1 MTENR
6 SYAICS
12 RCVMDTS
19 DPDIVFDENGVCCHC
34 HSRDDL
40 ARRYSWPEE
49 ERSRRFRSIIEML
62 RRHGRGCEYDCVIGL
77 SGGVDSSYVAYT
89 LARNGVRCLAV
100 HLDNGWNSELAVSN
114 IHNLVSRL
122 GIDLYTHVIDW
133 NEFKDLQLAFLK
145 ASTPDSEIPSD
156 HAIVALMY
164 RFTVEK
170 KIKYLVTGWNYKTET
185 HLPRKW
191 SAGHFDWTY
200 IRAIHDRFGTIP
212 LSTFPHVTQG
222 EILWWR
228 GTGRLSIV
236 DILNYIDYDKQLAM
250 KELEQE
256 VGWRYYG
263 GKHYESVYTRF
274 FQGYILPRKFGFD
287 KRRVHFSSL
296 ICSGQME
303 RSEALRELPNPTYP
317 EDLQLADREYAIK
330 KFGLSESEFDDV
342 MNLPPKSYWDYP
354 RNDVNEKWWYKALRA
369 VYRKIGA

>member
-1 MTENR
+1 
-6 SYAICS
+6 
-12 RCVMDTS
+12 MDTS

-34 HSRDDL
+34 HNRDDL

-49 ERSRRFRSIIEML
+49 ERNRRFRSIIEML
-62 RRHGRGCEYDCVIGL
+62 RRHGRGREYDCVIGL

-170 KIKYLVTGWNYKTET
+170 TIKYLVTGWNYKTET

-222 EILWWR
+222 EMLWWR

-236 DILNYIDYDKQLAM
+236 DILNYVDYDKQLAM
-250 KELEQE
+250 KELERE

-303 RSEALRELPNPTYP
+303 RSEALRELQNPTYP
-317 EDLQLADREYAIK
+317 EDLQLSDREYAIK
-330 KFGLSESEFDDV
+330 KFGLSESEFDAV